1 MQKVVEELK
10 QLTVKL
16 SSLKQQYPSDEKE
29 IKKNKNALQDITNKI
44 SNFQVKLNQ
53 HSKKLKKIIGVEN
66 ITIEDIASVLKHDE
80 TYLDFANTKY
90 GYFLITINKNSYNF
104 LRLPQTTMETIDFEM
119 KQFINMNDK
128 IVAKELVGT
137 TQVDKLIPKSQ
148 KILTKLYDMILLRYL
163 KHKTSLIIS
172 PDGLLN
178 FLPFEALYHE
188 NKYLI
193 ETHSI
198 HYTPS
203 AREFIRG
210 HKQKKLHN
218 QPNKEVV
225 VFAHPQYGEDTKPT
239 TQVVAFN
246 TKSSQTHKRRLVD
259 IPYLAPLKGALEE
272 IKILKKFDTNATV
285 YQDANAT
292 VENLLKINSPKIL
305 HISTHGVFLDNNDSN
320 PMQQSALAFA
330 GTDRA
335 RMYKDSSG
343 FATALKLST
352 LNLAN
357 TDLVVLSA
365 CDTGIGTINQ
375 AEGVVGLP
383 KAFIQAGAQNI
394 IMSLWK
400 VSDRE
405 TTQLMQHFY
414 DNLSQ
419 GMSYKKALREAK
431 LKMINMHPY
440 YWSSFVLSGS

>member
-1 MQKVVEELK
+1 
-10 QLTVKL
+10 VKL
-16 SSLKQQYPSDEKE
+16 SNLKQQYPSDEKE
-29 IKKNKNALQDITNKI
+29 IKKHKNVIQDITDKI
-44 SNFQVKLNQ
+44 YNFQVKLNQ

-90 GYFLITINKNSYNF
+90 GYFIFAINKNSYNF
-104 LRLPQTTMETIDFEM
+104 LHLPQKTMETIDFEM
-119 KQFINMNDK
+119 RQFIHINDK
-128 IVAKELVGT
+128 IVTKELVGT

-148 KILTKLYDMILLRYL
+148 KILTKLYDMLLLRYL

-172 PDGLLN
+172 SDGLLN
-178 FLPFEALYHE
+178 FLPFEALYHN

-198 HYTPS
+198 SYTPS

-210 HKQKKLHN
+210 HKRKKSQKKS
-218 QPNKEVV
+218 NKDVV

-246 TKSSQTHKRRLVD
+246 TKSTQINRSRLVD

-272 IKILKKFDTNATV
+272 INILKKFDKDAII
-285 YQDANAT
+285 YQDSNAT

-305 HISTHGVFLDNNDSN
+305 HISTHGVFLNNNDSN

-365 CDTGIGTINQ
+365 CDTGIGKINQ
-375 AEGVVGLP
+375 AEGVIGLP

-405 TTQLMQHFY
+405 TTKLMEYFY

-431 LKMINMHPY
+431 LKMIKMHPY
-440 YWSSFVLSGS
+440 YWSSFILSGV